1 MNWIPFN
8 QIFLKG
14 YKSLSFFSNWEL
26 SHPPQIP
33 IFKVLDII
41 LATVHNETKVIL
53 TSYYSDSKIWNVI
66 SLLSCVILYNSVKYE
81 IVGFFSKCK
90 YKKNFNWLCLHV
102 WFLSCLHSPNTHVY
116 VPFWL
121 KWKDQQFWV
130 IHVRDRSLATL
141 TKCWLLLTTYL
152 PGWHW
157 WRNSFTVIRENLH
170 IQLISYLVPPT

>member
-1 MNWIPFN
+1 MCFSYSSTFTSIQKIAGPIRLTN
-8 QIFLKG
+8 G
-14 YKSLSFFSNWEL
+14 YINHK
-26 SHPPQIP
+26 
-33 IFKVLDII
+33 
-41 LATVHNETKVIL
+41 HNETKVIL

-121 KWKDQQFWV
+121 KWKGQQFWV
-130 IHVRDRSLATL
+130 IYVRDCSLATL

-157 WRNSFTVIRENLH
+157 WRNSYIVVKYVSGKI
-170 IQLISYLVPPT
+170 LIFPVPPHSLRCL